1 MLVELLRG
9 EFSGREVVFYLI
21 IMLIALSLSF
31 SIHEFMHAFV
41 ATWLGDD
48 VAKNQGR
55 VTLNPLAHLDPVG
68 TLCILIAGF
77 GWGKPVQY
85 NPNNLT
91 RFKSKKWMCIMVHL
105 AGVTGNFLLALI
117 SAIISTVLYYT
128 LDQDSPVVIAIMAA
142 LTYTELFCLG
152 LLAFNLIP
160 IPPLDGFHVLEEL
173 LPYRVKY
180 KDGFRKFVHYGPMVL
195 MGLILLGSLTGID
208 VFGIIMGIIELPFDI
223 IIMLVRVLIS
233 AVFFGAVP
241 PPTL

>member
-9 EFSGREVVFYLI
+9 DFSGKEVAFYLI

-31 SIHEFMHAFV
+31 SVHEFMHALV

-55 VTLNPLAHLDPVG
+55 VTLNPIAHLDPIG

-105 AGVTGNFLLALI
+105 AGVTGNFILALI
-117 SAIISTVLYYT
+117 SGIISTILFFV
-128 LDQDSPVVIAIMAA
+128 LDQDSPVVIAIMAT
-142 LTYTELFCLG
+142 LSYTELFCLG

-173 LPYRVKY
+173 LPYKVKY
-180 KDGFRKFVHYGPMVL
+180 KDGYRKFTHYGPMVL
-195 MGLILLGSLTGID
+195 MGLIMLGSLTGID
-208 VFGIIMGIIELPFDI
+208 FFGIIMGIIELPFDI
-223 IIMLVRVLIS
+223 IIMLVKILIS
-233 AVFFGAVP
+233 SVFFGEIIPLV
-241 PPTL
+241 